1 MSTLTVESKEEVRAT
16 DVHFT
21 DSMLYITLSDAR
33 EIGIP
38 FKRIH
43 WLAWLAQATPEQR
56 GNWSLEPGGFAVWW
70 DELDDGLEIGHLL
83 QRQPL

>member
-1 MSTLTVESKEEVRAT
+1 VPSLGEVTAT
-16 DVHFT
+16 NVHLT
-21 DSMLYITLSDAR
+21 DSMLYITLSDER
-33 EIGIP
+33 EIGVP

-43 WLAWLAQATPEQR
+43 WLSWLAKATSEQR
-56 GNWSLEPGGFAVWW
+56 AKWSLEPGGFAVWW

>member
-1 MSTLTVESKEEVRAT
+1 MPTVLISG
-16 DVHFT
+16 VHFT
-21 DSMLYITLSDAR
+21 NSMLYITLSDER
-33 EIGIP
+33 EIGVP

-56 GNWSLEPGGFAVWW
+56 ENWSLEPGGFAIWW
-70 DELDDGLEIGHLL
+70 DDLDDGIEIGHLL